1 MDAIVYQSDGFS
13 ICQQVTGVSPDPVVT
28 WITEAAA
35 KVFITAKSGDADFQ
49 AVQLTD
55 EAVDTIA
62 QAMGCVVES
71 MVFEPYLT

>member
-35 KVFITAKSGDADFQ
+35 EPSSPPRV
-49 AVQLTD
+49 
-55 EAVDTIA
+55 
-62 QAMGCVVES
+62 AMPTS
-71 MVFEPYLT
+71 RRYS